1 MSTTNGVRAKL
12 NQRSRTLV
20 HGAER
25 AGARAMLKA
34 VGYSDDDLAK
44 PLIGVANTWTEIGPC
59 NFSPAQ
65 AGGRCQTRDPRG
77 RRHPL
82 RIQHDQHLR
91 WHHHGHRGHEGLVDQ
106 PRSHRRQH

>member
-1 MSTTNGVRAKL
+1 MSTTNGVRAQL

-44 PLIGVANTWTEIGPC
+44 PLIGVANTGPKSAPATSTC
-59 NFSPAQ
+59 ASWLTMSSAASAPPAAHPSSSTPSASRTVSPWA
-65 AGGRCQTRDPRG
+65 PRA
-77 RRHPL
+77 
-82 RIQHDQHLR
+82 
-91 WHHHGHRGHEGLVDQ
+91 
-106 PRSHRRQH
+106 